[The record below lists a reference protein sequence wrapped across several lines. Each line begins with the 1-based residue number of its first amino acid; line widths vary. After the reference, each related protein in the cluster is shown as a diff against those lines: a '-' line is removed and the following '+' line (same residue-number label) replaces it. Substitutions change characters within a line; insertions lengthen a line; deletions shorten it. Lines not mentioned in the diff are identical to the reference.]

1 MLLITTTAQ
10 PRNSS
15 SSIFP
20 VYDLSTGVACLKLA
34 YFGFCVLYLYCLAV
48 LLHSDL
54 KLGFESDIQAGDSAA
69 GELLVHEQAGE
80 AAHGADQ

>member
-1 MLLITTTAQ
+1 MFLNTTEW

-20 VYDLSTGVACLKLA
+20 VYDLSTGAACLMLA
-34 YFGFCVLYLYCLAV
+34 YFVVMCTVSLLAA
-48 LLHSDL
+48 LLDSDL
-54 KLGFESDIQAGDSAA
+54 KLGFESDIQARDSAA
-69 GELLVHEQAGE
+69 GELTVHEQAGE